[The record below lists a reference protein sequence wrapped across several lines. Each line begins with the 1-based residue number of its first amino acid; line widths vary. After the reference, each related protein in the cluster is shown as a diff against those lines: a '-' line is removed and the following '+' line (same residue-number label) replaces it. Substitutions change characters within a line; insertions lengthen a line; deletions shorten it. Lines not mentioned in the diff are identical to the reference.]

1 MTYTLTMS
9 PWATLTAEDATTI
22 IAEEARKQDPDMHL
36 MLERV
41 CDQMDIDHMEALLAG
56 LIPDAWL
63 PVLLPRVWAF
73 SSNFPSMYAGSDSFV
88 KLFERAGFVSDFL
101 EAQRPTESMTLYRG
115 VPNAVPRF
123 ARGIAWTTDLEKARY
138 FSHRLDHLTDP
149 TFESRHTV
157 QPTVWTSVIDPD
169 GILALFYEQN
179 ELEVVVNPRRLRK
192 LRKIEQSMPVWPLSS
207 EDIQTST

>member
-1 MTYTLTMS
+1 MTYTLNVS
-9 PWATLTAEDATTI
+9 PWATLTAEDATTV

-36 MLERV
+36 VLDQV
-41 CDQMDIDHMEALLAG
+41 CGRMDIDHMEALLAG
-56 LIPDAWL
+56 FIPDAWL

-88 KLFERAGFVSDFL
+88 KLFERAGFVSDVS
-101 EAQRPTESMTLYRG
+101 EVQRPTESMMLYRG

-149 TFESRHTV
+149 IFEPRHTI

-169 GILALFYEQN
+169 GVLALFYEQN

-192 LRKIEQSMPVWPLSS
+192 LRKIEQSMPVLPLPS
-207 EDIQTST
+207 EDIESSS